1 MHSKREEKISESCS
15 RSAILRQTLATDTTR
30 LRTVRDHRDRFT
42 PPQARDRSIEQP
54 SDTTRPWMCATGLRA
69 CQRQRRQTREQRGG
83 DVHRVAAFGML
94 TPQRL
99 PKVVCG
105 TFTRVHFL
113 ANPVHEWN
121 SKQPDANHF

>member
-15 RSAILRQTLATDTTR
+15 RIAILRQTLATDTTR

-42 PPQARDRSIEQP
+42 PPQARDRSSSRATRLGHGCVQP
-54 SDTTRPWMCATGLRA
+54 A
-69 CQRQRRQTREQRGG
+69 CGPASASADRQTREQRGG

-99 PKVVCG
+99 PKAVCG

-121 SKQPDANHF
+121 SKQPKSFI